1 MANPAFSLRR
11 RDDYTGR
18 WLYASF
24 TLTDEAVAYS
34 RQLRQS
40 MEPSAFERRS
50 LDLPEAR
57 RLWAELRAA
66 GFEPC

>member
-1 MANPAFSLRR
+1 MANPSFSLRI

-18 WLYASF
+18 WLYTSF

-40 MEPSAFERRS
+40 MEPSAFERRF
-50 LDLPEAR
+50 LDLSEAR
-57 RLWAELRAA
+57 RLWVELRAA